1 MSGLRW
7 RVLTQSQSTMR
18 KDSECAAPWNFTV
31 GHRKRINEAHM
42 SRHFASVRSDSCGTP
57 GAAEHRAER
66 SAAGQRRL
74 EASARGS
81 LRRECPSSASPAAN
95 RANACQPPLAQTY
108 RGLPD
113 DLSIRNGSTS
123 SPLMKTPTTLV
134 LWTSPMG
141 TSKGF
146 RSVTIMSAHNPA
158 SIAPS
163 AIRLPA

>member
-42 SRHFASVRSDSCGTP
+42 SRHFTSVRSDSCGTP

-74 EASARGS
+74 EASAREVCGANI
-81 LRRECPSSASPAAN
+81 LRARRLDAQPIEPTHAN
-95 RANACQPPLAQTY
+95 RHWRKLTAAC
-108 RGLPD
+108 
-113 DLSIRNGSTS
+113 
-123 SPLMKTPTTLV
+123 PTTCRYV
-134 LWTSPMG
+134 L
-141 TSKGF
+141 
-146 RSVTIMSAHNPA
+146 AA
-158 SIAPS
+158 
-163 AIRLPA
+163 LPRR